1 MIASMLTPGTFT
13 WGDAVPVVLVT
24 VLVLFVPGG
33 VSVLAARGRA
43 LTAMALGP
51 AVTVTEITAGGVLA
65 SLAGVRWGAV
75 PLALTTVAGWVVAA
89 GLGWL
94 VTRRHRRRRTR
105 RDAPGVAAEAS
116 GAATASGAAEAS
128 PVQPSE
134 GGGRWWEVV
143 LGVLGVLA
151 AFAVVARVM
160 TRAQEVPT
168 LFPQHPDTIFHLGLA
183 QWMAST
189 GDISFLHSNGFV
201 YPGRT
206 TGGYPVGFH
215 DVTATLAMLTGVPV
229 VVATSCAVLVMAGLV
244 WPLGMLALARSI
256 LGRSPAVCLVAPF
269 VAVLFTAY
277 PYMIMG
283 FGVLWP
289 NLLGQAL
296 LPGVLTV
303 TMAFPAWI
311 RARRVPPGGLGL
323 SALLLLAGLPGLTM
337 AHPNATITWLLFA
350 TIAMLVALAR
360 SLPRARA
367 GGARAVGLTLAAAVL
382 AVLPLAY
389 VFSRRVPSM
398 MNTGN
403 PGPELSTGQAWHDVL
418 NLAPRE
424 ARDLTLLAVLA
435 VVGAVLVIVWRRSAL
450 WAVIAAVVMQA
461 LFWGNVAVDSPAWR
475 AFTWPW
481 YNNAVRLSVAA
492 VLPLSL
498 LVTAALAIPAVAAGR
513 WVTRHRSSQPAGRAW
528 TPTLVQVGTAGV
540 LLAAVTVPPVAW
552 AGTKVSWLRPY
563 FHPGVARSWASVT
576 EQDGLRALAAHIPPG
591 AVTAENPWNGG
602 SYLYI
607 VSGRR
612 LLWPTEKAN
621 TTPDRMLLG
630 QRLDA
635 AATDP
640 AVCRAAQAD
649 GVQYALTGGVPF
661 LWAKAEELQDYAGVD
676 AIASGTAPG
685 WSRVAQAGGYTLW
698 KLTRCAG

>member
-1 MIASMLTPGTFT
+1 MIGPMLTPGTFT
-13 WGDAVPVVLVT
+13 WGEAVPVVLVAI
-24 VLVLFVPGG
+24 LVLFVPGG
-33 VSVLAARGRA
+33 VSVLTARGRP
-43 LTAMALGP
+43 LTALALGP
-51 AVTVTEITAGGVLA
+51 AITVTEITAGGVLA

-75 PLALTTVAGWVVAA
+75 PFLLTAVAGWLVA
-89 GLGWL
+89 GVLGWL
-94 VTRRHRRRRTR
+94 VTSRHRRRTTPH
-105 RDAPGVAAEAS
+105 DAAAVEAKAEAEAS
-116 GAATASGAAEAS
+116 S
-128 PVQPSE
+128 VQPPAD
-134 GGGRWWEVV
+134 GGRRWEVAA
-143 LGVLGVLA
+143 GGLGVLA
-151 AFAVVARVM
+151 AFAVVATVM
-160 TRAQEVPT
+160 TLSEEVPT

-183 QWMAST
+183 QWMVGS
-189 GDISFLHSNGFV
+189 GDISILHSNGFA
-201 YPGRT
+201 YPGRG

-215 DVTATLAMLTGVPV
+215 DVTATLTMLTGVPV

-244 WPLGMLALARSI
+244 WPLGMLALGRSV
-256 LGRSPAVCLVAPF
+256 LGRNPAVCLLAPF

-296 LPGVLTV
+296 LPGVLAV
-303 TMAFPAWI
+303 TMPFPAWI
-311 RARRVPPGGLGL
+311 QARRVPPGGLGL
-323 SALLLLAGLPGLTM
+323 SMLLLLAALPGLTM

-350 TIAMLVALAR
+350 TIALVIALLRA
-360 SLPRARA
+360 LPRARA
-367 GGARAVGLTLAAAVL
+367 AGGRSVVLTVAAAVL
-382 AVLPLAY
+382 VVLPLAY
-389 VFSRRVPSM
+389 VGSLQVGSM
-398 MNTGN
+398 VKTGT
-403 PGPELSTGQAWHDVL
+403 PGPELSTDQAWHDVL
-418 NLAPRE
+418 NLAPRG
-424 ARDLTLLAVLA
+424 ARDLTLLAVLT

-450 WAVIAAVVMQA
+450 WAVIGAVIMQT

-475 AFTWPW
+475 MVTWPW

-498 LVTAALAIPAVAAGR
+498 LVTAALSIPAMAAAGWLVR
-513 WVTRHRSSQPAGRAW
+513 RRAAGTEHRIVTAP
-528 TPTLVQVGTAGV
+528 LVQVGVAGV
-540 LLAAVTVPPVAW
+540 LLAAVVLPHLAW
-552 AGTKVSWLRPY
+552 GRAKVSWLRPY
-563 FHPGVARSWASVT
+563 FHPGIARSWASLT
-576 EQDGLRALAAHIPPG
+576 EQRGLRELATHIPPD

-661 LWAKAEELQDYAGVD
+661 LWANHKDLREYAGVD
-676 AIASGTAPG
+676 AIATGRAPG

-698 KLTRCAG
+698 KLTRCAS